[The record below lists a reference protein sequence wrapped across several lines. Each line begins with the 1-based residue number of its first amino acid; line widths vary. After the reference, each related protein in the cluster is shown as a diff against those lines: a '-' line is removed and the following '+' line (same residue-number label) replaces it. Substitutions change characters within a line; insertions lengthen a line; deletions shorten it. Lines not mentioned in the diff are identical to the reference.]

1 MSRGALADDHT
12 ASGFQQRKLV
22 LAVWRLEVRIEACVA
37 GQRPPAPLS
46 APWGLLLPPSLCL
59 HVPACVSHGPV
70 TGSGPG
76 HPGRPQPE
84 VTEYPCQGPFS
95 QESQRFHFPGGQ
107 GLLGD
112 AVQPTAATWH
122 FMLDPVLLVSLNPC
136 PPVLLASPVQGDI
149 FFVYRHLSCR
159 GRRGVTGLG
168 RGECAGRIPASHG
181 TGVPEQS
188 WALGQHGAG
197 AGTPTPMLLVCKA
210 CLLQLLH

>member
-1 MSRGALADDHT
+1 MCGRTAPSGA
-12 ASGFQQRKLV
+12 SF
-22 LAVWRLEVRIEACVA
+22 C
-37 GQRPPAPLS
+37 PLGI
-46 APWGLLLPPSLCL
+46 AAPPSLCL

-122 FMLDPVLLVSLNPC
+122 FMLDPVLL
-136 PPVLLASPVQGDI
+136 ASPVQGDV
-149 FFVYRHLSCR
+149 FFVYRRLSCR